1 MSDSGTPVTTVQ
13 RIDAAPSRLGKFSRT
28 GAGAVRVPATISRT
42 GIQIYGNRT
51 EYRPDSEVFHE
62 DSLASLAG
70 IPVTFGHPPVSVTP
84 ANAKTYSVGH
94 MSDAPPEAR
103 VKLDGDDNEWLR
115 AVVYVADGAIQAR
128 AERGDSL
135 KVSAGYTCELDP
147 TPGVAPC
154 GTRYDAVQRN
164 IRFNHVAVLDGQT
177 ETPRAGAHAQLRL
190 DSQGNPMVMIKIDGV
205 ELEKGSD
212 AHIAAIQAGANRQ
225 VAEMQAKLDAVEG
238 ARTLAVKE
246 ATDAKAAAAQDK
258 LDALVAEQIKLR
270 TDAAKFLP
278 ADYKF
283 EGKSAAA
290 VRIDA
295 VTGKLG
301 AEAVAGKSADFIN
314 GVFTAMLAAPP
325 AAPVKAEYVKP
336 DVKADSVEPRTDAE
350 IEAAHVAR
358 MRKVYTDSL
367 GKDVL

>member
-1 MSDSGTPVTTVQ
+1 MSDSGAPTTTVQ

-42 GIQIYGNRT
+42 GIQVYGNRT
-51 EYRPDSEVFHE
+51 EYRPDSEVFAE

-103 VKLDGDDNEWLR
+103 VKVDGDDNEWLR

-225 VAEMQAKLDAVEG
+225 VAEMQAKLDAVSAERDA
-238 ARTLAVKE
+238 ARNDAVS
-246 ATDAKAAAAQDK
+246 AKADAAPEKIEAK
-258 LDALVAEQIKLR
+258 VAARLALRA
-270 TDAAKFLP
+270 DAAKLLP

-283 EGKSAAA
+283 EGKSDLQ
-290 VRIDA
+290 VRGDA
-295 VTGKLG
+295 V
-301 AEAVAGKSADFIN
+301 VAKGVSIEGKSPEYVSAYFD
-314 GVFTAMLAAPP
+314 VLLAQS
-325 AAPVKAEYVKP
+325 AAPVKAEYVAPKN
-336 DVKADSVEPRTDAE
+336 DSVVHTDADTAFAKRLSAGY
-350 IEAAHVAR
+350 EASFQKGAV
-358 MRKVYTDSL
+358 
-367 GKDVL
+367 